1 VTNINRDLIFSAG
14 FEDTLIKRSVDAEL
28 VLQDCGRIRF
38 QRAMLAAIELY
49 LEQQQAAELERI
61 EQNIRPADT
70 SEKGAGK

>member
-1 VTNINRDLIFSAG
+1 MSLRDVVLSVG
-14 FEDTLIKRSVDAEL
+14 FLDALIKRSPDAEL

-49 LEQQQAAELERI
+49 V

-70 SEKGAGK
+70 KETN